1 MTTLATPG
9 ERKALRFFWYWLIAA
24 TATSIAGNVAHAL
37 LTSAHAPAG
46 STINPIV
53 AGALAVV
60 PPIVQVGATHG
71 VHVLVNA
78 RITGA
83 AYKTALTITVAL
95 VVFAFTLSF
104 QALRE
109 LAIVYA
115 GMNSLIACLVPL
127 VIDLSITGSTVSILA
142 LTRAHRDATVDAEA
156 DTHPHPRPLETQI
169 AEAAMPAAAHT
180 AAPATAEAKS
190 HVPNESEED
199 AEPDQV
205 ATVEPD
211 EEARS
216 AEESDGD
223 TEAPQTE
230 RIPVAA
236 FVAAPSSEPATG
248 PGERPQVPWVGELS
262 LAEQIVH
269 EGGIQI
275 GVTKVARIL
284 HAHRQSTPP
293 GTIARNVGCGFR
305 TVKRIIDKVED
316 GQLVPA

>member
-1 MTTLATPG
+1 MTTLATQG
-9 ERKALRFFWYWLIAA
+9 ERKAQRFFWYWLIAA

-37 LTSAHAPAG
+37 LTAAHAPAG

-109 LAIVYA
+109 LAVVYA

-142 LTRAHRDATVDAEA
+142 LTRVHRDATVDAEA
-156 DTHPHPRPLETQI
+156 QVLAQVQKSPITTRTADSAASTPEPKPHQPKEL
-169 AEAAMPAAAHT
+169 
-180 AAPATAEAKS
+180 
-190 HVPNESEED
+190 
-199 AEPDQV
+199 
-205 ATVEPD
+205 
-211 EEARS
+211 EEAEQSDRIAGAELDDEAQR
-216 AEESDGD
+216 AEESDRD
-223 TEAPQTE
+223 DEAPQTTT
-230 RIPVAA
+230 IPVAA
-236 FVAAPSSEPATG
+236 LVAVPSSETATA
-248 PGERPQVPWVGELS
+248 PGTDLMVPWGGELGR
-262 LAEQIVH
+262 AEQIVH

-275 GVTKVARIL
+275 GLTKVAQIL
-284 HAHRQSTPP
+284 HAHSQGVPP
-293 GTIARNVGCGFR
+293 GTIARDLGAGFR
-305 TVKRIIDKVED
+305 TVKKIIHKVED

>member
-1 MTTLATPG
+1 LTTLATPS

-37 LTSAHAPAG
+37 LTSAHAAAG

-109 LAIVYA
+109 LAVVYA
-115 GMNSLIACLVPL
+115 GMNTLIASLVPL

-142 LTRAHRDATVDAEA
+142 LTRAHRDATVDADAE
-156 DTHPHPRPLETQI
+156 THSHPRPIETPM
-169 AEAAMPAAAHT
+169 AEAAAPAVAHT
-180 AAPATAEAKS
+180 AAPTTDKPNPHLSNESEQDAEPQQVATAE
-190 HVPNESEED
+190 PG
-199 AEPDQV
+199 
-205 ATVEPD
+205 

-216 AEESDGD
+216 AEESDWD
-223 TEAPQTE
+223 AEAPQAET
-230 RIPVAA
+230 IPVAA
-236 FVAAPSSEPATG
+236 FVAAPSTEPATG
-248 PGERPQVPWVGELS
+248 PSERPQVPWVGELS

-275 GVTKVARIL
+275 GLTKVAQIL

-305 TVKRIIDKVED
+305 TVKKIIDKVED

>member
-1 MTTLATPG
+1 MTTLATPS

-53 AGALAVV
+53 ASALAVV
-60 PPIVQVGATHG
+60 PPIVQVGATHA

-83 AYKTALTITVAL
+83 AYKTALTITIAL

-109 LAIVYA
+109 LAVVYA
-115 GMNSLIACLVPL
+115 GMNSLISCLVPL

-142 LTRAHRDATVDAEA
+142 LTRAQRDATVDAEA
-156 DTHPHPRPLETQI
+156 SLHAHPQPIETRL
-169 AEAAMPAAAHT
+169 AEAGPT
-180 AAPATAEAKS
+180 DAAPKPLLLTGS
-190 HVPNESEED
+190 QQD
-199 AEPDQV
+199 AERDHV

-216 AEESDGD
+216 AEESDWD
-223 TEAPQTE
+223 TEATRTE
-230 RIPVAA
+230 TVPVAA
-236 FVAAPSSEPATG
+236 FAAASSPEPATG

-275 GVTKVARIL
+275 GLTKVAQIL

-305 TVKRIIDKVED
+305 TVKKIIDKVED